1 MNNKLIV
8 KTMAFVAAL
17 FLLFS
22 CFDDEVKKEYVA
34 DVYSTVRIIDGDTL
48 FGLESYFNANVPV
61 KAVKM
66 RTPGGGSDISM
77 KQMTSNYF
85 EYVLPESAYTSTAPA
100 TGEYIFDVTFDDN
113 TQIVQIDNLTN
124 KTITPMQIDSIVPHK
139 QGDAVTVHWKRNP
152 LADCYSIRVLNDNK
166 IVLATQLLDTASTK
180 GTLVSYSNLWRN
192 GAYPKEGDS
201 LLMLIEGVILEDN
214 LTQYY
219 KYQSISQSKKT
230 LFVWPE

>member
-1 MNNKLIV
+1 MNNKLTV
-8 KTMAFVAAL
+8 KIMAFVAIS
-17 FLLFS
+17 FMMFS
-22 CFDDEVKKEYVA
+22 CFDDEVKKEYIA

-66 RTPGGGSDISM
+66 RTPNGGSEISL
-77 KQMTSNYF
+77 KQMTTNYF
-85 EYVLPESAYTSTAPA
+85 EYILPESAYTPTAPA
-100 TGEYIFDVTFDDN
+100 SGEYIFDVTFDDN
-113 TQIVQIDNLTN
+113 TQIVQIDNLKD

-152 LADCYSIRVLNDNK
+152 LADCYSIRVLDDNK

-180 GTLVSYSNLWRN
+180 GTIVSYSNLWRN
-192 GAYPKEGDS
+192 SAFPEEGDS
-201 LLMLIEGVILEDN
+201 LLMLIEGIILEEN